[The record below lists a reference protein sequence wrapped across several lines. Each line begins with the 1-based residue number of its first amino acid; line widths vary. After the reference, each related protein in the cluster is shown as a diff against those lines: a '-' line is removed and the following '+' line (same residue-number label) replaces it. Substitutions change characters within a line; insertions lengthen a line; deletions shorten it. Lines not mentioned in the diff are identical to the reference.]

1 MIKNTYGGL
10 ERRKFVRL
18 DYIAPLN
25 YKICNEQTLSNLL
38 QGYTINISQAGL
50 LCKIKDKV
58 KKNDILWFAFDRGFL
73 SFCEELEKRS
83 FIYQNGIIAKVARIE
98 SKSDGNYEIG
108 VNFIVREEK
117 NLTNIYPKIH
127 FEENDNLEGS

>member
-73 SFCEELEKRS
+73 SFCEELEKEVLYIKTVLS
-83 FIYQNGIIAKVARIE
+83 
-98 SKSDGNYEIG
+98 
-108 VNFIVREEK
+108 
-117 NLTNIYPKIH
+117 PKLP
-127 FEENDNLEGS
+127 E